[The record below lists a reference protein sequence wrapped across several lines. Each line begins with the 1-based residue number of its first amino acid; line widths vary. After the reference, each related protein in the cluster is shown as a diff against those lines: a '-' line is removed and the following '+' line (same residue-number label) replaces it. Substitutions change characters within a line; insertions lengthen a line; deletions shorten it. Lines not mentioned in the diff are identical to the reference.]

1 MGSYTII
8 SDIGNML
15 TGLLKK
21 NMVPD
26 IIVNADAIGL
36 CSPAEKENISLGLYL
51 YDIKESDSVRVTG
64 MQPAGVSRQKF
75 PPMYLDLYY
84 MLTAYS
90 MSDNKFRASEE
101 QRILGRAMQL
111 FKDHPVINLE
121 TMSFENVL
129 DGPAAK
135 IELIPMDTQDKMKLW
150 NMPNM
155 AYRLSLFYKV
165 SPVSLD
171 STRTVGIR
179 RVTELDFS
187 VEEAGRRDMEG

>member
-1 MGSYTII
+1 MSSYTII

-26 IIVNADAIGL
+26 IIVNIDAISL

-51 YDIKESDSVRVTG
+51 YDVRESDSVRVTG

-90 MSDNKFRASEE
+90 MSDSKFRASEE

-111 FKDHPVINLE
+111 FKDNPVINLE
-121 TMSFENVL
+121 SMSFENAA
-129 DGPAAK
+129 DGTAVK
-135 IELIPMDTQDKMKLW
+135 IELLPMDAQDKMKLW
-150 NMPNM
+150 NMANT
-155 AYRLSLFYKV
+155 AYRLSLFYKI
-165 SPVSLD
+165 SPVPLD

-187 VEEAGRRDMEG
+187 VEEAGGGDGE

>member
-8 SDIGNML
+8 SDIGNLM
-15 TGLLKK
+15 TGLLKS

-36 CSPAEKENISLGLYL
+36 CSPAEKENVSLGLYL
-51 YDIKESDSVRVTG
+51 YDIKESDSVRAVG
-64 MQPAGVSRQKF
+64 MQSAGISRQKF

-90 MSDNKFRASEE
+90 MSDSKFRASEE

-111 FKDHPVINLE
+111 FRDHPTISLD
-121 TMSFENVL
+121 TLSFENT
-129 DGPAAK
+129 PAGDAVK
-135 IELIPMDTQDKMKLW
+135 LELLAMDTADKMKLW
-150 NMPNM
+150 NLPNM

-165 SPVSLD
+165 SPVPLD
-171 STRTVGIR
+171 STRSAAMR

-187 VEEAGRRDMEG
+187 VEEADAND

>member
-8 SDIGNML
+8 SDIGNLM
-15 TGLLKK
+15 TGLLKS

-36 CSPAEKENISLGLYL
+36 CSPAEKENVSLGLYL
-51 YDIKESDSVRVTG
+51 YDIKESDSVRVVG
-64 MQPAGVSRQKF
+64 MQPTGLTRQKF

-90 MSDNKFRASEE
+90 MSDSKFRASEE

-111 FKDHPVINLE
+111 FRDHPTIGLG
-121 TMSFENVL
+121 TMSFESN
-129 DGPAAK
+129 PASDAVK
-135 IELIPMDTQDKMKLW
+135 IELLAMDTADKMKLW
-150 NMPNM
+150 NLPNM

-165 SPVSLD
+165 SPVPLD
-171 STRTVGIR
+171 STRSAAMR

-187 VEEAGRRDMEG
+187 VEEADDSD